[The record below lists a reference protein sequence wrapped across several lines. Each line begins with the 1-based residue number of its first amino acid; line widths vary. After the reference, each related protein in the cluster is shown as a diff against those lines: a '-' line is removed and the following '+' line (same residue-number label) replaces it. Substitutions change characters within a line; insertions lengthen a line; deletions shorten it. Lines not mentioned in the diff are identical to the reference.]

1 MIKRSMI
8 TEKKNSL
15 YDLNSRFEMAKK
27 ESSSLLPDL
36 TQNVEVMLGGDLNLQ
51 KEMKSSRNDNSV
63 CKFVEG
69 PWGWFLGFCG
79 NGKGI

>member
-1 MIKRSMI
+1 MVKRNMIKRSMI

-36 TQNVEVMLGGDLNLQ
+36 TQNVEVMLGGDLNL
-51 KEMKSSRNDNSV
+51 
-63 CKFVEG
+63 
-69 PWGWFLGFCG
+69 
-79 NGKGI
+79 